1 MMTPRFVALVI
12 SCVAASTTAFAG
24 GPLQENLIH
33 QETRKCSEQ
42 EFVVFGEFSDL
53 HVFPGQSNW
62 VEIEGN
68 EVPVFCGS
76 FEERLFCP
84 PETAFVWVTRTG
96 PFEVLLGC
104 YKN

>member
-1 MMTPRFVALVI
+1 MQYRILAISLLGLLPCAAAL
-12 SCVAASTTAFAG
+12 AG

-42 EFVVFGEFSDL
+42 EYVVIGEFSDL

-62 VEIEGN
+62 VEIEFG
-68 EVPVFCGS
+68 EVPVFCGAY
-76 FEERLFCP
+76 EERLFCP
-84 PETAFVWVTRTG
+84 PGSAFVWVTRTG

-104 YKN
+104 YTE